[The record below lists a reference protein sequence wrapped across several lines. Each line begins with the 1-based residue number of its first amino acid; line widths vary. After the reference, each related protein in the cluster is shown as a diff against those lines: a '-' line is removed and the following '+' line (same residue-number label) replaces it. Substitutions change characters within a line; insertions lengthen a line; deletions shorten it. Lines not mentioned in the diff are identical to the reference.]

1 MPGPATQLFQVF
13 FFRGIS
19 LLALSQC
26 VSSKDKKETP
36 PVNKKKRDSI
46 QKVCTK
52 GGIENVSSK
61 FFLYSTKRDVTIV
74 LET

>member
-36 PVNKKKRDSI
+36 PVNKKKGTAYKRYAPRGELKMFLPS
-46 QKVCTK
+46 
-52 GGIENVSSK
+52 
-61 FFLYSTKRDVTIV
+61 FFSTLRR
-74 LET
+74 ET